1 MIDTNSIKEF
11 YNHIYKEGDIRD
23 NIRLY
28 RWILALVNPEA
39 PVRLL
44 DVGCGIGCLL
54 SEAAKRGVDVFGI
67 DISQQGLAKVKCD
80 FPFAKVCVAD
90 GEEIPFKDNSFEYLF
105 SLGSVEHFLH
115 PDKGIREAE
124 RVLKSNGYAI
134 LLLPNSFYFGD
145 ILKVLFLGKADP
157 QWQIQ
162 EKLLTKEEWRSL
174 IESNGLTVEKI
185 YGYNKYPEFFNDGTF
200 KIKSLRKYIKTFL
213 MKYFCPLNLSWQF
226 VYVCRKP
233 MINLNR

>member
-1 MIDTNSIKEF
+1 MTDTSSIKEF

-23 NIRLY
+23 NIKLY
-28 RWILALVNPEA
+28 RWIITLVNPA
-39 PVRLL
+39 VSARLL

-54 SEAAKRGVDVFGI
+54 SEAAKRGVRVFGL
-67 DISQQGLAKVKCD
+67 DISQEGLAKVKYN

-90 GEEIPFKDNSFEYLF
+90 GEAIPFKNNSFGYIF
-105 SLGSVEHFLH
+105 SLGSIEHFLH

-124 RVLKSNGYAI
+124 RALENNGYAI
-134 LLLPNSFYFGD
+134 FILPNSFYFGD
-145 ILKVLFLGKADP
+145 ILKVLFLGKPDP

-174 IESNGLTVEKI
+174 IEKNGLKVEKI
-185 YGYNKYPEFFNDGTF
+185 YGYNKYPSFFREGTF
-200 KIKSLRKYIKTFL
+200 KIKSVRKYIKTFL

-226 VYVCRKP
+226 VYVCRK
-233 MINLNR
+233 N